1 MVTKIKRDFL
11 SKISSGIQCLMTSS
25 YLSDEIALQPF
36 GNVEE
41 IIARKFIV
49 YEAPR
54 HLFSC
59 STFDSELD
67 SIPDSELIK
76 SLLSLDD
83 VDIYIK
89 RVYSEAYLS
98 YQDMNKEEYILA
110 KMIEDGKVLTFKEF
124 LEIKN

>member
-1 MVTKIKRDFL
+1 M
-11 SKISSGIQCLMTSS
+11 
-25 YLSDEIALQPF
+25 
-36 GNVEE
+36 
-41 IIARKFIV
+41 
-49 YEAPR
+49 
-54 HLFSC
+54 
-59 STFDSELD
+59 
-67 SIPDSELIK
+67 PDSELINF
-76 SLLSLDD
+76 LLYLDD

>member
-41 IIARKFIV
+41 IIARKFIA

-67 SIPDSELIK
+67 IMPDSELIK
-76 SLLSLDD
+76 FLLYLDD

-124 LEIKN
+124 LEIKD

>member
-41 IIARKFIV
+41 IIARKFIA

-67 SIPDSELIK
+67 IMPDSELIK
-76 SLLSLDD
+76 FLLYLDD

>member
-1 MVTKIKRDFL
+1 
-11 SKISSGIQCLMTSS
+11 MTSS

-54 HLFSC
+54 HLFSY
-59 STFDSELD
+59 STFDSELY
-67 SIPDSELIK
+67 SMPDSELINF
-76 SLLSLDD
+76 LLYLDD

>member
-41 IIARKFIV
+41 IIARKFIA

-67 SIPDSELIK
+67 SMPDSELINF
-76 SLLSLDD
+76 LLYLDD

-89 RVYSEAYLS
+89 RVYSETCLS
-98 YQDMNKEEYILA
+98 YQDMNKEEYVFA
-110 KMIEDGKVLTFKEF
+110 KMIEDGEVLTFKDF
-124 LEIKN
+124 LSIKN

>member
-41 IIARKFIV
+41 IIARKFIA

-76 SLLSLDD
+76 FLLYLDD

-124 LEIKN
+124 LEIKD